1 MFLVYQLWRNE
12 DRSGEN
18 SPHHDQNICVRRVN
32 ITRVQ
37 SLFTMGYIG
46 WGREVGV
53 VVGGSRFPLV
63 RPLFRW
69 EVSLPQGK
77 FYLKLFPLAF
87 DTHKIFRTKNS
98 FLTLKPRCFRTCAV
112 PSYDEDISNSH
123 WCGLQ
128 LKHVTRP
135 EWPGSCLKDS
145 VRGAERG
152 LGPDEW
158 PDCKQYKHISYQ
170 NDKWEYVFKLKSL
183 ILKIYTIHG
192 KFDVFLSRELCS

>member
-1 MFLVYQLWRNE
+1 
-12 DRSGEN
+12 
-18 SPHHDQNICVRRVN
+18 
-32 ITRVQ
+32 
-37 SLFTMGYIG
+37 MGYTG

-53 VVGGSRFPLV
+53 VVGGSRFPLL

-69 EVSLPQGK
+69 TVSLPRGK
-77 FYLKLFPLAF
+77 YYSKLFSLVY
-87 DTHKIFRTKNS
+87 DTKYLGQRTL
-98 FLTLKPRCFRTCAV
+98 FPALKPRCFPTCAV
-112 PSYDEDISNSH
+112 PSYDEDSSNSD

-135 EWPGSCLKDS
+135 EWPGSCRKDS

-158 PDCKQYKHISYQ
+158 PDCKQDKHISYQ

-192 KFDVFLSRELCS
+192 KFYVFLSRELCG